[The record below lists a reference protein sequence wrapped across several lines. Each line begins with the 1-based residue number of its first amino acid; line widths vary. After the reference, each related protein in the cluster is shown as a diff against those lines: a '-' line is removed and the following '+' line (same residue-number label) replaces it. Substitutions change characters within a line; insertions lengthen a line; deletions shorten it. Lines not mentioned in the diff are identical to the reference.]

1 MRVTST
7 QSESCRPAGSSIE
20 GLIEDICKRLIK
32 ERECAA
38 LRLIES
44 RCPYCRYARV
54 CNPKRGV
61 EGFSTKYDAT
71 ACEVGFTCS
80 KGKPRKDPIPFE
92 ETRIAKIVRRQ
103 AERK

>member
-1 MRVTST
+1 MTAEEIT
-7 QSESCRPAGSSIE
+7 ESRSIDFGIE
-20 GLIEDICKRLIK
+20 GLIDECCRRWIK

-44 RCPYCRYARV
+44 RCPYCRYART

-71 ACEVGFTCS
+71 ACEIGFTCS

-92 ETRIAKIVRRQ
+92 ETRISKIMKGDK
-103 AERK
+103 E